1 MSWTGALCEVRKM
14 RFEEVYF
21 RFGRGHLSC
30 AEAADI
36 LGMSERSFL
45 RYRMRYEAEGSEG
58 LCDRRVGRVSGR
70 RIAADVATRVIELY
84 ATRYFDFN
92 VKHFHEKLV
101 SELHAQ
107 GVKDGLNIFFDQGDV
122 GDATPLTD
130 QILNAAR
137 SGRFSSDRS
146 IREYCDHIWKV
157 KPEPIR
163 LLTSEEVK
171 AGFLQ

>member
-1 MSWTGALCEVRKM
+1 MSWTGALCEVRRM

-45 RYRMRYEAEGSEG
+45 RYRMRYEAEGAEG
-58 LCDRRVGRVSGR
+58 RCDRRVGRVSGR

-101 SELHAQ
+101 SEHGYRLSYGWTKLVLQDAGQ
-107 GVKDGLNIFFDQGDV
+107 VKRAPTL
-122 GDATPLTD
+122 AP
-130 QILNAAR
+130 ILLI
-137 SGRFSSDRS
+137 GRGAMMTSVESS
-146 IREYCDHIWKV
+146 IREARFTATPRAV
-157 KPEPIR
+157 
-163 LLTSEEVK
+163 
-171 AGFLQ
+171 